1 VHEDDLLAVQD
12 AIRRTLVNGKQLNF
26 EFRGASRLSGRRL
39 RVTAEPVLD
48 DSGTVTSVRGT
59 VQDVTEERAVEAR
72 LRLAEEA
79 LAAQRRRLEAE
90 LQAAQTLQ
98 RALLPTEPE
107 LGTTEGLSVR
117 GRCRESER
125 TGRVDGDWYDA
136 CALPGGATLLV
147 VGDVAGSG
155 LAALRAAARL
165 RYAVRAYA
173 ALDMSPGEVLSA
185 VNAML
190 CSLEPER
197 TATLVVARYEPA
209 AHRLRWS
216 VAGQALPA
224 RYSAGGEAVLLTGP
238 AGLPVGAEPEARY
251 QDCEVTLGGG
261 DRFLLYTDGLVGGHR
276 GGEDP
281 LGILLDVAR
290 RTKLEDVAGLVRNL
304 VRDLNA
310 GPDEDM
316 CAMVVRVTR

>member
-1 VHEDDLLAVQD
+1 
-12 AIRRTLVNGKQLNF
+12 
-26 EFRGASRLSGRRL
+26 
-39 RVTAEPVLD
+39 
-48 DSGTVTSVRGT
+48 
-59 VQDVTEERAVEAR
+59 
-72 LRLAEEA
+72 
-79 LAAQRRRLEAE
+79 
-90 LQAAQTLQ
+90 
-98 RALLPTEPE
+98 
-107 LGTTEGLSVR
+107 
-117 GRCRESER
+117 
-125 TGRVDGDWYDA
+125 
-136 CALPGGATLLV
+136 
-147 VGDVAGSG
+147 
-155 LAALRAAARL
+155 
-165 RYAVRAYA
+165 
-173 ALDMSPGEVLSA
+173 M
-185 VNAML
+185 
-190 CSLEPER
+190 
-197 TATLVVARYEPA
+197 ARYEPA